1 MEAGPGEGQGCPGYF
16 PSPWTGR
23 RSLAS
28 RCAELRTWLAAE
40 RRAACLSAAPP
51 GERRKRAHSLS
62 RERSLLPF
70 NSFPN
75 TEVPPREVSVCL
87 PQGQAGLVPVPHPL
101 PQGRLPQ
108 PSGSTLHSLRAD
120 PKTHRGCDTALPVKS
135 RAAAPGSCIY
145 SISGIGPDPAGSP
158 ASQAVAATLLSW
170 DQCKDQVRSEDGGTG
185 GWEAPRDTAE
195 LFKAACLQPCVT
207 PDKKCPRAPATSCVV
222 DTPRGWKGA
231 P

>member
-16 PSPWTGR
+16 PSQWTGR

-40 RRAACLSAAPP
+40 RRAARLSAAPP

-75 TEVPPREVSVCL
+75 TEVPPREASLSAPGPGWPCACA
-87 PQGQAGLVPVPHPL
+87 PPL

-135 RAAAPGSCIY
+135 RAAAPVFTASLELGLTRLGALLLRPWQPLCCHGTNARTK
-145 SISGIGPDPAGSP
+145 SGVRTVEQEAGKRL
-158 ASQAVAATLLSW
+158 VTLLSCLKLPVFSLVSPRIRNVLVP
-170 DQCKDQVRSEDGGTG
+170 QPQV
-185 GWEAPRDTAE
+185 
-195 LFKAACLQPCVT
+195 V
-207 PDKKCPRAPATSCVV
+207 
-222 DTPRGWKGA
+222 
-231 P
+231 

>member
-135 RAAAPGSCIY
+135 RAAAPVFTASLELGLTRLGALLLRPWQPLCCHGTNARTK
-145 SISGIGPDPAGSP
+145 SGVRTVEQEAGKRL
-158 ASQAVAATLLSW
+158 VTLLS
-170 DQCKDQVRSEDGGTG
+170 CLKLPVFSLVS
-185 GWEAPRDTAE
+185 PRIRNV
-195 LFKAACLQPCVT
+195 LVPQPQAV
-207 PDKKCPRAPATSCVV
+207 
-222 DTPRGWKGA
+222 
-231 P
+231 